1 MNISLLI
8 DFIKKESKDNS
19 YKTILIMTLISGL
32 ANALLLSVINYSTS
46 KIVHGDFKYRFIII
60 FILIFLIFIIAKNR
74 ALKLTAILA
83 ETIVFSIRERIVKY
97 LMNTELQQFEEL
109 GRAEIYTRL
118 TKDTNEISNSA
129 SSIANG
135 FQAGVLVFFA
145 IIYLGFINLTA
156 FVITIV
162 MLILAI
168 SNYFMGS
175 NKIQSEIGEAVALET
190 VYFEKINE
198 VTGGF
203 KEIKINQQKKL
214 DLFFDRIQSI
224 AGKLKDK
231 KIITSSQMSFY
242 FVFAQAFFYI
252 LLGTMV
258 FVIPVLDQTV
268 LTDVAKITATI
279 LFIIMPLGDAV
290 GTFEVLNKATV
301 AVTNLTKLE
310 QRLKEDTF
318 GALEDPKLEGIF
330 SGFEKIKFNDL
341 HFAYRDKVGRDQFG
355 IGPINFEVNKGEIIF
370 IIGGNGSGKSTL
382 IKLLTGLYTP
392 DVGEIFVDDLQVIP
406 DNIQE
411 YRDLFGVIFADFFL
425 FSEMYGIQNLETAK
439 VLKLLKQMHLSE
451 KTGFKD
457 GAFTNTSLST
467 GQRKRLAM
475 ISVILENKSVLIF
488 DEWAADQDPEFRKY
502 FYNELLYD
510 FKKLGKTIIAI
521 THDDHYFNNAD
532 RIYKMDYGTFSQYS
546 TDHH

>member
-1 MNISLLI
+1 MNVNLLI
-8 DFIKKESKDNS
+8 DFIKKESRDNS
-19 YKTILIMTLISGL
+19 YKNILAMTLISGL
-32 ANALLLSVINYSTS
+32 SNALLLAVINYSTS
-46 KIVHGDFKYRFIII
+46 KIVHGDFNYKFIII
-60 FILIFLIFIIAKNR
+60 FILIFLIFVITKNR
-74 ALKLTAILA
+74 ALKLTAVLV
-83 ETIVFSIRERIVKY
+83 ETIVFRVRERIVKY
-97 LMNTELQQFEEL
+97 LMNTELPEFEAL

-129 SSIANG
+129 TSIANG
-135 FQAGVLVFFA
+135 VQAAVLVFFA

-156 FVITIV
+156 FVIAIV
-162 MLILAI
+162 MLGLAI
-168 SNYFMGS
+168 SNYFFSS

-203 KEIKINQQKKL
+203 KEIKIHQQKKF
-214 DLFFDRIQSI
+214 DLFLGRIQVI
-224 AGKLKDK
+224 AKMLKDK
-231 KIITSSQMSFY
+231 KIITSSKMSFY

-258 FVIPVLDQTV
+258 FVIPVLDQAV

-301 AVTNLTKLE
+301 AVNNLTNLE
-310 QRLKEDTF
+310 QRLKENTLGVLD
-318 GALEDPKLEGIF
+318 DPELVGIF
-330 SGFEKIKFNDL
+330 NNFEKLKFDDL
-341 HFAYRDKVGRDQFG
+341 HFSYRDKSGKDQFS
-355 IGPINFEVNKGEIIF
+355 IGPINFEVKRGEIIF

-382 IKLLTGLYTP
+382 VKLLTGLYRS
-392 DVGEIFVDDLQVIP
+392 DAGEILVDDVDVIP
-406 DNIQE
+406 ENIQE
-411 YRDLFGVIFADFFL
+411 YRELFGVIFSDFFL
-425 FSEMYGIQNLETAK
+425 FSEMYGIKNLESSK
-439 VLKLLKQMHLSE
+439 VLKLLKQMQLFE

-457 GAFTNTSLST
+457 GAFTNTNLST

-475 ISVILENKSVLIF
+475 ISVILENKSVLVF

-502 FYNELLYD
+502 FYNELIYD

-521 THDDHYFNNAD
+521 THDDHYFNKAD
-532 RIYKMDYGTFSQYS
+532 RIYKMDYGTFKEYK
-546 TDHH
+546 

>member
-1 MNISLLI
+1 MNVNLLI
-8 DFIKKESKDNS
+8 DFIKKESRDNS
-19 YKTILIMTLISGL
+19 YKNILAMTLISGL
-32 ANALLLSVINYSTS
+32 SNALLLAVINYSTS
-46 KIVHGDFKYRFIII
+46 KIVHGDFNYKFIVI
-60 FILIFLIFIIAKNR
+60 FILIFLIFVITKNR
-74 ALKLTAILA
+74 ALKLTAVLV
-83 ETIVFSIRERIVKY
+83 ETIVFRVRERIVKY
-97 LMNTELQQFEEL
+97 LMNTELPEFEAL

-129 SSIANG
+129 TSIANG
-135 FQAGVLVFFA
+135 VQAAVLVFFA

-156 FVITIV
+156 FVIAIV
-162 MLILAI
+162 MLGLAI
-168 SNYFMGS
+168 SNYFFSS

-203 KEIKINQQKKL
+203 KEIKIHQQKKF
-214 DLFFDRIQSI
+214 DLFLGRIQVI
-224 AGKLKDK
+224 AKMLKDK
-231 KIITSSQMSFY
+231 KIITSSKMSFY

-258 FVIPVLDQTV
+258 FVIPVLDQAV

-301 AVTNLTKLE
+301 AVNNLTNLE
-310 QRLKEDTF
+310 QRLKENTLGVLD
-318 GALEDPKLEGIF
+318 DPELGGIF
-330 SGFEKIKFNDL
+330 NNFEKLKFDDL
-341 HFAYRDKVGRDQFG
+341 YFSYRDKSGKDQFS
-355 IGPINFEVNKGEIIF
+355 IGPINFEVKRGEIIF

-382 IKLLTGLYTP
+382 VKLLTGLYRP
-392 DVGEIFVDDLQVIP
+392 DAGEILVDDVDVIP
-406 DNIQE
+406 ENIQE
-411 YRDLFGVIFADFFL
+411 YRELFGVIFSDFFL
-425 FSEMYGIQNLETAK
+425 FSEMYGIKNLESSK
-439 VLKLLKQMHLSE
+439 VLKLLKQMQLSE

-457 GAFTNTSLST
+457 GAFTNTNLST

-475 ISVILENKSVLIF
+475 ISVILENKSVLVF

-502 FYNELLYD
+502 FYNELIYD

-521 THDDHYFNNAD
+521 THDDHYFNKAD
-532 RIYKMDYGTFSQYS
+532 RIYKMDYGTFKEYK
-546 TDHH
+546 